1 MRPTQRQLDL
11 FRDAFRHHVVEYALE
26 LIFISIC
33 AFFLLGS
40 GLDFALWRWKF
51 WEFPLLRWLILGA
64 TLAVLTLESLFL
76 FRAFRKIPKTRF
88 ETFHFLC
95 AMQNRPTPASVQ
107 TPSLPKQLENAL
119 DFLERPQ
126 PAAGEELREA
136 VIAQADA
143 EMEEFCPSDWLRLER
158 FWRARWVLRGLTVLF
173 FLVFAVL
180 AAQCGENGSVAFE
193 RFAMPWKTESAW
205 KIDFRPQWKAFPKEM
220 LAGEAFNAEISLQK
234 EADFVQVAVW
244 ASEDAQEPAQ
254 VLRVEPIF
262 GRFLVRIPNVQNSFW
277 VSVCMP
283 GENPSRGARLPVK
296 VRTYARLTNAILR
309 LQAPSSTH
317 QKPADTGWEITGL
330 TGSRIGVMIAADRPL
345 QEARLRFSNATY
357 VPGEPVE
364 GSSSCAFKFRFEL
377 LQDCDYWLELTDQ
390 TGLTAVLERHP
401 IRTRED
407 LHPIVVCESPED
419 GRPFLPGAKLPLK
432 FQAQDDFG
440 LTSVGF
446 QWVTEKPDPQAESGF
461 SFPKAK
467 DGTPKW
473 TVFSVWNAADPET
486 GEIPDAPLPLSRTA
500 DFTWNLAS
508 VPLEPGMRLRI
519 EAFAIDSDGK
529 KSVDET
535 IYFNAVTPE
544 AMQLRTF
551 PQWISIT
558 QELRRI
564 GNLLT
569 QSQTQLDDSFTTESA
584 PETANFLSQGM
595 QTIQRLLDSRSPNG
609 LPSALESL
617 EQELDANPEFP
628 FHASTSSKAQLESL
642 RELRGLLKELEAGP
656 IPELNREIVLLSKS
670 LQLPGGMDPAQLE
683 NFRNHLA
690 RNLDQILKSLHPQ
703 LKNWNRE
710 EFADAM
716 VRGFEALA
724 GRQKKLAEN
733 LQPVLNQAENRSP
746 MEIRLEHAAALQ
758 SAEEE
763 IWAIRSELERFLA
776 QYDGIFDE
784 NFRTKNLPLIRGGL
798 ETELHALQENRLW
811 DFQRGNAQLNTEL
824 ETAVKSLGPQSSN
837 PLMDEL
843 QVFSR
848 MLASEEQILHLLEE
862 TNAPENVVQQDK
874 TEVVPLTR
882 AQRKAFRDCA
892 AAQTLA
898 GAHFSQREKGE
909 KPALPRVLAPLWD
922 ALTANLQVSVQDFQT
937 ISVHHAPPLE
947 LLQDQYTLQL
957 QIYDQLAELAQ
968 IADGLTPEIG
978 KLVKNSDFENR
989 LSNPKKP
996 APNGDETDGKSENPV
1011 KDGAEDGSEEDS
1023 GEEPK
1028 EEPEILPADVLILI
1042 SMQSLI
1048 LNQTKAL
1055 AEDEE
1060 KKASEKADQAA
1071 FLTEQE
1077 RKTANCAKKLGFDA
1091 VPNSAFD
1098 QILAQMYQVMFLL
1111 EKQDL
1116 GEMTISIQEEIL
1128 YGLRA
1133 ALQRQEVPDE
1143 TQNSEDE
1150 TGQNETTHE
1159 KENLSENS
1167 DSQAQKP
1174 ISQQNPALGE
1184 GTPTAPTELETLQ
1197 NDYWGELPARQRDI
1211 LRLVPNEKPIPGYE
1225 KALEMYYRKLRDP
1238 D

>member
-11 FRDAFRHHVVEYALE
+11 FRDAFRHLMVEYALE

-51 WEFPLLRWLILGA
+51 WEFPLLRWLIFGV
-64 TLAVLTLESLFL
+64 TLVVLALEIRFL
-76 FRAFRKIPKTRF
+76 FRIFRKIPKTRF
-88 ETFHFLC
+88 ETFHFLY
-95 AMQNRPTPASVQ
+95 AMQNRSTPASVQ
-107 TPSLPKQLENAL
+107 TVSLPKQLENAL

-126 PAAGEELREA
+126 PEAGEELREA
-136 VIAQADA
+136 VIAQTDA
-143 EMEEFCPSDWLRLER
+143 EMEEFRPSDWLRLER
-158 FWRARWVLRGLTVLF
+158 LWRFRWILRGLTVLF
-173 FLVFAVL
+173 FFVFAVL
-180 AAQCGENGSVAFE
+180 AAQCGENGSVAVE
-193 RFAMPWKTESAW
+193 RFVMPWKTENAW

-220 LAGEAFNAEISLQK
+220 LAGESFNAEISLQK
-234 EADFVQVAVW
+234 EATFVQVAVW
-244 ASEDAQEPAQ
+244 ASEDSQEPAQ

-283 GENPSRGARLPVK
+283 GENPRLSERLPVK

-317 QKPADTGWEITGL
+317 QKPADTGWEISGL

-345 QEARLRFSNATY
+345 QGARLRFSNATY

-390 TGLTAVLERHP
+390 TGLTAVLERHS
-401 IRTRED
+401 IRTRKD
-407 LHPIVVCESPED
+407 LSPIVVCESPED

-440 LTSVGF
+440 LIAAGF
-446 QWVTEKPDPQAESGF
+446 QWVTEKPDAGAVSGF
-461 SFPKAK
+461 SFPQTK

-486 GEIPDAPLPLSRTA
+486 GEIPDVPLPLSQTA
-500 DFTWNLAS
+500 EFTWNLAS
-508 VPLEPGMRLRI
+508 VPLEPGMRLRV
-519 EAFAIDSDGK
+519 EAFAIDSEGNRT
-529 KSVDET
+529 VDET

-544 AMQLRTF
+544 AMQFRTF
-551 PQWISIT
+551 QQWISIT

-569 QSQTQLDDSFTTESA
+569 QSQTRLDDSFSTENA
-584 PETANFLSQGM
+584 PETANFLTQGM
-595 QTIQRLLDSRSPNG
+595 KTIQRLLDSRSPNG
-609 LPSALESL
+609 LPLALESL
-617 EQELDANPEFP
+617 EQELDGNPEFP
-628 FHASTSSKAQLESL
+628 FHASTSSKAQLETL
-642 RELRGLLKELEAGP
+642 RDLRGLLKELEAGP

-670 LQLPGGMDPAQLE
+670 LQLPGGMNPVQLE
-683 NFRNHLA
+683 NFKNRLT
-690 RNLDQILKSLHPQ
+690 RNLDQILKILHPQ

-724 GRQKKLAEN
+724 GRQRKLAEN
-733 LQPVLNQAENRSP
+733 LQPILNQAENRAP
-746 MEIRLEHAAALQ
+746 MEIRLEHAAAFQ

-763 IWAIRSELERFLA
+763 IWAIRSELERFLV

-784 NFRTKNLPLIRGGL
+784 NFRLKNAPLIRGGL
-798 ETELHALQENRLW
+798 ETELHALKENRLW
-811 DFQRGNAQLNTEL
+811 DFQRGNVQLNAEL

-837 PLMDEL
+837 PLRDEL

-862 TNAPENVVQQDK
+862 TNASENVVKQDK
-874 TEVVPLTR
+874 TEIVPISR

-892 AAQTLA
+892 MVQTLA
-898 GAHFSQREKGE
+898 GEHFSRREKGE
-909 KPALPRVLAPLWD
+909 KPALPRVLAPLWE
-922 ALTANLQVSVQDFQT
+922 ALTANLQVSIEDFQT

-978 KLVKNSDFENR
+978 ALVKNSEFENR

-996 APNGDETDGKSENPV
+996 ALKGEEESGEPKSSP
-1011 KDGAEDGSEEDS
+1011 GDGSGS
-1023 GEEPK
+1023 GEESNETSK
-1028 EEPEILPADVLILI
+1028 EEPEILPADVLVLI

-1055 AEDEE
+1055 VEDKE
-1060 KKASEKADQAA
+1060 KKAGEKADQVA
-1071 FLTEQE
+1071 FLAEQE
-1077 RKTANCAKKLGFDA
+1077 RRASDCAKKLGFDA

-1128 YGLRA
+1128 YGLRS

-1143 TQNSEDE
+1143 TQNADDGS
-1150 TGQNETTHE
+1150 GQNETTHV
-1159 KENLSENS
+1159 KEDLSENA

-1174 ISQQNPALGE
+1174 ISQQNTAPNEDSPAA
-1184 GTPTAPTELETLQ
+1184 PTALETLQ
-1197 NDYWGELPARQRDI
+1197 NDYWGELPARQRAI